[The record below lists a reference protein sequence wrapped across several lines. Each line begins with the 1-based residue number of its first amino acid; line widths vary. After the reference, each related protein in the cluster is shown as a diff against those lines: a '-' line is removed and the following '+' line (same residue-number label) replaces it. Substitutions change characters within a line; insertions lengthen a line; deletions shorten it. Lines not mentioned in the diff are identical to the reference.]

1 MGDGYPDIAK
11 VWLGPKLIVLLYDPR
26 DVELVLS
33 SQVYIDKSNEY
44 RFFQPWLGEGLLIST
59 GTGFFVCPKSQ
70 PEPLILTDSSL
81 THRSQVAFASQADR
95 AHLPSERA
103 EELH

>member
-1 MGDGYPDIAK
+1 MQFTEVFKKITTVGDNYASIAK

-59 GTGFFVCPKSQ
+59 GTTA
-70 PEPLILTDSSL
+70 EPND
-81 THRSQVAFASQADR
+81 
-95 AHLPSERA
+95 P
-103 EELH
+103 